1 MSAIYRQFLP
11 WLRLLTQRRRAL
23 MLGALLAGATF
34 LSGVALLGLSGW
46 FITASALTGIALAL
60 GLSVSLDVY
69 VPGGGIRFFALS
81 RTVSRYVERVY
92 NHNSVL
98 TLLAELR
105 FHVFG
110 QLTRLDDLT
119 LGRQRASDWLSRLT
133 SDIDTLDNFYLRV
146 LIPPLVALL
155 GSAVIVAFIA
165 IWLPGVALV
174 MAVVLG
180 LLWLVTTLGLAAW
193 GWRQSYRHVE
203 NQEVLRHLVVDQVQ
217 GSAELASYRSHH
229 WHRAIVDSHE
239 YKALRNQHLVGSR
252 LALGNAFVAAVTSLV
267 ALAVLW
273 VAAEV
278 FVQGQV
284 AGPIVVMAVLMAL
297 GVNEAFSVL
306 PNAFVR
312 LGASYAAAERLN
324 KLAQS
329 DAAPM
334 AGTACSTAS
343 DRDVSFE
350 QVSLR
355 YPGALELALDD
366 VSFHLPTGK
375 RAVITGMSGAG
386 KSTLASLLM
395 GRLVATRGAVHVLGK
410 APAELS
416 MAYRAEHMAM
426 LTQHVDLFDDSL
438 AENLRIADPSA
449 TDERLWQVLGDVALA
464 DWVQQLPKALD
475 TPVGEKGQQ
484 LSGGQARRVALAR
497 LMLRDPDVVI
507 LDEPFASVDAATAQF
522 VATSLDRWLAT
533 RTVIYFVH
541 QIDQPDLL
549 PRIDYHWHLDAGK
562 LNAMPTDGS

>member
-1 MSAIYRQFLP
+1 MSEIYRQFLP
-11 WLRLLTQRRRAL
+11 WLRLLTRRRRAL
-23 MLGALLAGATF
+23 MLGALLAGTTF

-46 FITASALTGIALAL
+46 FITASALTGLALAL

-119 LGRQRASDWLSRLT
+119 LGRQRASDWLTRLT

-155 GSAVIVAFIA
+155 GCAVIVAFIA
-165 IWLPGVALV
+165 FWLPGVALF

-180 LLWLVTTLGLAAW
+180 LFWLVTTLGLAAW

-203 NQEVLRHLVVDQVQ
+203 NLEVLRHLVVDQVQ
-217 GSAELASYRSHH
+217 GSAELASYRSQH

-239 YKALRNQHLVGSR
+239 YKALRNQRVVGSR
-252 LALGNAFVAAVTSLV
+252 LALGNALVAAVTSLV

-273 VAAEV
+273 LAGEV
-278 FVQGQV
+278 FVQGLV

-312 LGASYAAAERLN
+312 LGASFAAAERLN
-324 KLAQS
+324 KLAQA
-329 DAAPM
+329 DAAPIAAT
-334 AGTACSTAS
+334 AGSTAA
-343 DRDVSFE
+343 DRGVSFE

-355 YPGALELALDD
+355 YPGALDLALDD
-366 VSFHLPTGK
+366 VSFHLPAGQ

-395 GRLVATRGAVHVLGK
+395 GRLVATRGAVHGLGE

-426 LTQHVDLFDDSL
+426 LTQQVDLFDDSL

-464 DWVQQLPKALD
+464 DWVQQLPNALD

-507 LDEPFASVDAATAQF
+507 LDEPFASVDAATARY
-522 VATSLDRWLAT
+522 VAASLDRWLAN

-549 PRIDYHWHLDAGK
+549 ARIDYHWHLDAGK
-562 LNAMPTDGS
+562 LNAMSTDGS